1 MGFKRPRTA
10 IALGLLFVVIAAVY
24 LTVSRD
30 AGGATTLFG
39 LGIAMAIMA
48 FALVVGTPDDA

>member
-10 IALGLLFVVIAAVY
+10 IALGLVFVVIAAVY

-30 AGGATTLFG
+30 AGGATALFG